1 MSLSDD
7 IKKARKSAG
16 KTQQDVADHLG
27 VSVQAV
33 SQWENGR
40 TLPGSAKL
48 VQLAQFIGLQL
59 QDKIDLKSVLFDT
72 RDATRMALAPLVKWT
87 DHKDWSQYDFD
98 IFADE
103 NTKGLYPEEVF
114 GVHWKPKGDIY
125 ALKVGHHL
133 IRPEFDSNDVII
145 IDTGR
150 SPERGD
156 FVVVKAEKSVS
167 ARLGIYEPMGFDEHR
182 APIFAIKNLVEGS
195 GPLLIINSENPGF
208 VLGVV
213 REKRRFYRMD

>member
-7 IKKARKSAG
+7 IKNARKSAG
-16 KTQQDVADHLG
+16 KTQLEVAELLG

-40 TLPGSAKL
+40 TLPASGKL
-48 VQLAQFIGLQL
+48 VQLAKFIGLHL
-59 QDKIDLKSVLFDT
+59 QDKVDLQSVFFDT
-72 RDATRMALAPLVKWT
+72 RDATRMALAPLVKWNDHT
-87 DHKDWSQYDFD
+87 DWPQYD
-98 IFADE
+98 INVFADE
-103 NTKGLYPEEVF
+103 NTKGLFPEEVF
-114 GVHWKPKGDIY
+114 DVHWKPKGHIY
-125 ALKVGHHL
+125 ALKVTSHL
-133 IRPEFDSNDVII
+133 MSPEFLANDIVI

-156 FVVVKAEKSVS
+156 FVVVKADKYPS
-167 ARLGIYEPMGFDEHR
+167 ARLGIYEPLGIDDHR
-182 APIFAIKNLVEGS
+182 APIFAVKRLHEDS
-195 GPLLIINSENPGF
+195 GRPIIINSENPGF